1 MLRLY
6 SYVAQHISWH
16 TRDVMQLGVQGVLL
30 PKSGQAF
37 PVGSFVSWLAFL
49 LHLHFS
55 VPVVGSGAGT
65 G

>member
-1 MLRLY
+1 M
-6 SYVAQHISWH
+6 
-16 TRDVMQLGVQGVLL
+16 LL